1 MPFRCP
7 KHRNGMRSCGA
18 GWFSLGAVMNAVYE
32 SGGAIR
38 PKLSRCDLPRCQSFS
53 IIGYHHRCIRTR
65 PMPAVSEIASTQSS
79 NAGTRVGASRAVW
92 NKRRRAGMVCQSA
105 VLSHPMRA
113 TRPVPPRLMY
123 PMTYSLRVHLYLVFF
138 NSAFLGLHSR
148 TTCTKRYPEVG
159 GFSSS
164 IWIMPVTAVVQ
175 KCGVGMHSVAARGR
189 RYFVNGCDIRE
200 KGFASGFRCLS
211 AGFRTPVGQ
220 QTINRGSVA
229 LHG

>member
-1 MPFRCP
+1 
-7 KHRNGMRSCGA
+7 
-18 GWFSLGAVMNAVYE
+18 MNPVVL
-32 SGGAIR
+32 SG
-38 PKLSRCDLPRCQSFS
+38 P
-53 IIGYHHRCIRTR
+53 
-65 PMPAVSEIASTQSS
+65 
-79 NAGTRVGASRAVW
+79 NSRAVTFPVASLFRYRLPPSVYQ
-92 NKRRRAGMVCQSA
+92 NAADAGRQRDSQHPEQQCRNTGGRESCRMEQASSRGNGLPVGSPLPSHASHQARASPLDV
-105 VLSHPMRA
+105 SHDLLPA
-113 TRPVPPRLMY
+113 SPPVF
-123 PMTYSLRVHLYLVFF
+123 SFF

-189 RYFVNGCDIRE
+189 RYFVNGCNIRE

>member
-1 MPFRCP
+1 MNPVVLSGPNSRAVTFPVASLFRYRLP
-7 KHRNGMRSCGA
+7 PSVYQNAADA
-18 GWFSLGAVMNAVYE
+18 GRQRDS
-32 SGGAIR
+32 
-38 PKLSRCDLPRCQSFS
+38 Q
-53 IIGYHHRCIRTR
+53 H
-65 PMPAVSEIASTQSS
+65 QSS

-189 RYFVNGCDIRE
+189 RYFVNGCNIRE